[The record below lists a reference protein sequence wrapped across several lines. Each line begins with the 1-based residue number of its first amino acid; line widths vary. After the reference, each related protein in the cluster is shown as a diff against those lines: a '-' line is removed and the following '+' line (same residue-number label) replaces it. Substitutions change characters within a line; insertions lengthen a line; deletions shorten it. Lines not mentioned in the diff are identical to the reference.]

1 MEKNGQNLRQFI
13 FTRQKEGGDEE
24 EIECITEDE
33 AVKGWLAL
41 FEQFQS
47 TIVLGYSVAEQL
59 AALLAST
66 VGEARSKVAITVNA
80 VVDLRWLPHWQG
92 KRLSLNAMLK
102 EEGLD
107 KLASGQTEEVTRS
120 ITAFVLRGGESL
132 KKELLAS
139 TIPCSFHFLFCESES
154 KEKAGSRQGKW

>member
-13 FTRQKEGGDEE
+13 FTQQKEGGDDE

-33 AVKGWLAL
+33 AVKGWLDL

-47 TIVLGYSVAEQL
+47 SVVLGYSVAEQL

-66 VGEARSKVAITVNA
+66 VGEARSKVATTVAA

-92 KRLSLNAMLK
+92 SRLSLNGMLK

-107 KLASGQTEEVTRS
+107 RLVSGQVGEVTRS

-132 KKELLAS
+132 KKELNAPGRLEL
-139 TIPCSFHFLFCESES
+139 ILNL
-154 KEKAGSRQGKW
+154 